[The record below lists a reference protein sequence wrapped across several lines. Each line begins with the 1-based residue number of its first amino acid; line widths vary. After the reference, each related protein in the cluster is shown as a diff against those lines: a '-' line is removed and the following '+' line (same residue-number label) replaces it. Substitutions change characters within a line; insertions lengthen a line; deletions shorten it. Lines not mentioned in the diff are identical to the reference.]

1 MVVSFPVVYL
11 IDMAELF
18 SPISWQAPTHEY
30 AERSTDWYW
39 ALGVLAL
46 AAAVLA
52 IFLGNI
58 LLAVIIGLSS
68 FIVGFLA
75 MKEPRMCDIE
85 VNDKGIRIDTNLYP
99 YRSLK
104 SFAID
109 DESRERAQLIVM
121 TTSLLNPELVLPF
134 SDHVNPDQV
143 RDSLLQKLPEGEHVE
158 SALSRIADIF
168 GF

>member
-1 MVVSFPVVYL
+1 
-11 IDMAELF
+11 MAESF
-18 SPISWQAPTHEY
+18 SPISWHAPTHEY

-46 AAAVLA
+46 AGAVLA
-52 IFLGNI
+52 IFFGNI
-58 LLAVIIGLSS
+58 LLAVIIGLAS

-75 MKEPRMCDIE
+75 IKEPRMCEIE
-85 VNDKGIRIDTNLYP
+85 VNERGVRVDTNLYP

-109 DESRERAQLIVM
+109 DESRERVQLIVM
-121 TTSLLNPELVLPF
+121 TTSILNPELVLPLG
-134 SDHVNPDQV
+134 DHVTPEQLKAA
-143 RDSLLQKLPEGEHVE
+143 LLQKLPEGEHVE
-158 SALSRIADIF
+158 SALSRIADVF

>member
-1 MVVSFPVVYL
+1 
-11 IDMAELF
+11 MAEPI
-18 SPISWQAPTHEY
+18 SPISWHAPTHEY

-46 AAAVLA
+46 AGAVLS

-58 LLAVIIGLSS
+58 LLAVIIGLAA
-68 FIVGFLA
+68 FLVGFLA
-75 MKEPRMCDIE
+75 IKEPRMCEIE
-85 VNDKGIRIDTNLYP
+85 VNERGVRIDTNLYP

-109 DESRERAQLIVM
+109 DESRERPQLIVM
-121 TTSLLNPELVLPF
+121 TTSLLNPELVLPLG
-134 SDHVNPDQV
+134 DHVTAEEL
-143 RDSLLQKLPEGEHVE
+143 RTALLKKLPEGEHVE
-158 SALSRIADIF
+158 SAFSRIADIF